1 MYLERIESQNIRVG
15 KALLIFL
22 LNLELLVQCLL
33 PVVSIRF
40 FFKSMEFFLKME
52 SYVKKPSM

>member
-1 MYLERIESQNIRVG
+1 MYLERIESQNIRAG

-40 FFKSMEFFLKME
+40 FFNPWNFFLKWNLM
-52 SYVKKPSM
+52 